1 MKQNYQY
8 ALTNMLA
15 DEGGYTNNKNDAGG
29 ATNYG
34 ITIAD
39 YRLYINSK
47 GTADDVKNMTVDQA
61 KLIYKTK
68 YWDKVKGDT
77 LPAGVDYCVFD
88 YGVNSGIARA
98 QKILQKF
105 SQISDPVAKINAICD
120 ERLAFL
126 QSIRGGSDWVHFGKG
141 WSRRVANV
149 RAKSI
154 KLATMPVKAPGKAAG
169 ALVGTAGTGA
179 AGAVI
184 THWWTPITDFIS
196 HNWYWM
202 TGLTAMICIA
212 SFIGYTVYKYRKS
225 QSL

>member
-8 ALTNMLA
+8 ALTNLLQ
-15 DEGGYTNNKNDAGG
+15 DEGGYSNNPNDKGGPTNF
-29 ATNYG
+29 G
-34 ITIAD
+34 ITIGD
-39 YRLYINSK
+39 YRLYINAK
-47 GTADDVKNMTVDQA
+47 GTASDVKNMTVDQA

-68 YWDKVKGDT
+68 YWDKLKCDT
-77 LPAGVDYCVFD
+77 LPSGIDYCVFD

-105 SQISDPVAKINAICD
+105 SQISDPVEKINAICD

-126 QSIRGGSDWVHFGKG
+126 QTIRGGSDWVHFGRG

-154 KLATMPVKAPGKAAG
+154 KLAKMPPKATGNATG
-169 ALVGTAGTGA
+169 AVIATAGTGVAGTA
-179 AGAVI
+179 AH
-184 THWWTPITDFIS
+184 HWWTPITEFIH

-202 TGLTAMICIA
+202 TGLTAIICITC
-212 SFIGYTVYKYRKS
+212 FIGYTVYKYRESK
-225 QSL
+225 